1 MLKRKIYDEL
11 LAWKKAKRKECLLV
25 KGSRQCGK
33 TYIIEQFGKENYSN
47 FFSLNFILSP
57 QLKTIFS
64 GSLLA
69 DDLVMKISM
78 FFPGAKFIAGD
89 TLIFLDEIQACPNA
103 RTALKSFALDGRFD
117 VIASGSLLGLHYG
130 QDPELEEEIPSV
142 PVGYERQIF
151 MYPLDFEEFLWAK
164 GYIGEQIAM
173 LKSYFER
180 EEKVPS
186 DVNEQMLGLFRQYI
200 VVGGMPAVVSAFIET
215 SNMSEVQAEQE
226 KILASY
232 ADDIARHARGSEKQ
246 KVHKCWNSIPRQL
259 AKENRKFQYSKVEH
273 GGSGRK
279 FTGSIQWLEDASV
292 VNICSN
298 VSVPKFPLS
307 IYADDDYFKIY
318 MNDTGLLSAMA
329 GFDVKAGI
337 MNKTLE
343 GDLKGGIYENAVAQI
358 LKAKGYELYYYRP
371 AENNDEIEF
380 LISKDGNVYPVG
392 VKARRGGTVSMNRYI
407 SKFHPVTAYKLIDGN
422 VGREGEKLTI
432 PHYFAA
438 FL

>member
-11 LAWKKAKRKECLLV
+11 LAWKKAKHRECLLV

-164 GYIGEQIAM
+164 GYSREQLAM
-173 LKSYFER
+173 LKSYFEM

-200 VVGGMPAVVSAFIET
+200 VVGGMPAVVSTFIET
-215 SNMSEVQAEQE
+215 CNMSEVQAEQE

-246 KVHKCWNSIPRQL
+246 I
-259 AKENRKFQYSKVEH
+259 
-273 GGSGRK
+273 
-279 FTGSIQWLEDASV
+279 
-292 VNICSN
+292 
-298 VSVPKFPLS
+298 
-307 IYADDDYFKIY
+307 
-318 MNDTGLLSAMA
+318 GLRMHL
-329 GFDVKAGI
+329 
-337 MNKTLE
+337 L
-343 GDLKGGIYENAVAQI
+343 
-358 LKAKGYELYYYRP
+358 
-371 AENNDEIEF
+371 
-380 LISKDGNVYPVG
+380 
-392 VKARRGGTVSMNRYI
+392 
-407 SKFHPVTAYKLIDGN
+407 
-422 VGREGEKLTI
+422 
-432 PHYFAA
+432 
-438 FL
+438 